1 MIKRLFGTLACFCA
15 LTGCA
20 HKSPANSDQVPPVTA
35 QMAKSDP
42 VFTAD
47 AATGKSCSG
56 DADCG
61 AGELCNPEGDRC
73 MSSYPNPRMLDMS
86 FLSKMTKDECKL
98 VNLYF
103 PYDSTEL
110 VPEAQRWLQYN
121 VHCIKAIAPK
131 ELVVKGHADSRGS
144 APYNQKL
151 SLERGEVIRGL
162 LTQAGLNVPITVKG
176 AGESM
181 PLKTGKTEKD
191 FAFNRRVELSAQ

>member
-20 HKSPANSDQVPPVTA
+20 QKTRTVDDNVPPVTA
-35 QMAKSDP
+35 KMETADP
-42 VFTAD
+42 VFTD
-47 AATGKSCSG
+47 SAASGKSCQG
-56 DADCG
+56 DADCSSS
-61 AGELCNPEGDRC
+61 ELCHPEGGRC
-73 MSSYPNPRMLDMS
+73 ISSYPNPRMLDMS
-86 FLSKMTKDECKL
+86 CLSKITKDQCKI

-103 PYDSTEL
+103 PYDSNEL
-110 VPEAQRWLQYN
+110 VPEAQKWLQYN

-131 ELVVKGHADSRGS
+131 ELVIKGHADSRGS

-151 SLERGEVIRGL
+151 SIERAEYVRGL

-181 PLKTGKTEKD
+181 PLKSGKTEKD
-191 FAFNRRVELSAQ
+191 FAYNRRVEFSAQ